1 MVVYMFLLILGVL
14 LWYILSMNIKEF
26 VLVWLLM
33 SVALSVTLVLYLMD
47 LSFLSFCVYM
57 GAVAG
62 VVVLV
67 AYCVAL
73 TSFVRRVE
81 KVGVV
86 ESSVSLGV
94 QDTLSLIF
102 ISTIF
107 VKSFAYILKEPLFMS
122 KFFFKELNGKMDCL
136 DLSLHAEWGMLI
148 IYLSA
153 HLLLVMVCA
162 VTMVSV
168 TSGPLAR
175 SKALVKN

>member
-1 MVVYMFLLILGVL
+1 MMVYMFLLVLGAL

-33 SVALSVTLVLYLMD
+33 SVSLSVTLMLYLMG

-73 TSFVRRVE
+73 TSFVRRIE

-86 ESSVSLGV
+86 EAGLGLSVRDV
-94 QDTLSLIF
+94 F
-102 ISTIF
+102 ILVFIGL
-107 VKSFAYILKEPLFMS
+107 VCAKSFSCVPKESLFLPKFFLKEL
-122 KFFFKELNGKMDCL
+122 EGGMDCL
-136 DLSLHAEWGMLI
+136 NLSLHMEWGMLI
-148 IYLSA
+148 IYLSV
-153 HLLLVMVCA
+153 HLLLVMVCS

-175 SKALVKN
+175 SKALSKN